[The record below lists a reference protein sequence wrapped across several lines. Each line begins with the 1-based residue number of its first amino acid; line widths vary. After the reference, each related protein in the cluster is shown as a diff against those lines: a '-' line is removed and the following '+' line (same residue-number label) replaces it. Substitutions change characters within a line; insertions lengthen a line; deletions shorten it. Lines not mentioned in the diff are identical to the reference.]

1 MLDAD
6 IREPLFLYLETLY
19 GKVRIFEE
27 KNIGKS
33 RADVIAVT
41 DGELI
46 GLEIKSD
53 GDSYARLK
61 RQICDYNR
69 YCGRNYIVV
78 GARHKIH
85 AKEHIPEFWGILV
98 IARDPDTKIPRIE
111 EQKAAAP
118 NPKAALNWQL
128 SLLWRNELAHILQ
141 RNKLPKY
148 ANKNKSFICEKL
160 IEKVPAQALLLQM
173 TDEIFERDYT
183 VYDRRGRLS

>member
-1 MLDAD
+1 MLDVE
-6 IREPLFLYLETLY
+6 IREPLFLYLETIY

-41 DGELI
+41 DGALI

-61 RQICDYNR
+61 SQIRDYNK

-78 GARHKIH
+78 GASHKIH
-85 AKEHIPEFWGILV
+85 AEEHIPKCWGILV
-98 IARDPDTKIPRIE
+98 VSRDLDTKLPQIE
-111 EQKAAAP
+111 EQREAER
-118 NPKAALNWQL
+118 NPKANLKWQL

-141 RNKLPKY
+141 NNGLPKY
-148 ANKNKSFICEKL
+148 TNKSKPFICEKL
-160 IEKVPAQALLLQM
+160 IEKIPEEKLLLQM

-183 VYDRRGRLS
+183 VYR